1 MQGKP
6 KAGKGKARG
15 PWRAAVQE
23 EAQKELKEAAQKEL
37 AASGLPIFSDAW
49 LHLGVYFVYPP
60 WVLPSE
66 PRLGDLDNLA
76 LPIMDA
82 LKDVIYE
89 DDRQVAELW
98 LRRILLSAGPEY
110 EGWPE
115 RLKQAVEVERE
126 EFTYI
131 QIDVMPEREVFL

>member
-1 MQGKP
+1 M
-6 KAGKGKARG
+6 ARG
-15 PWRAAVQE
+15 CPRGSTEGIEGSSPEGVGRKRAANLPE
-23 EAQKELKEAAQKEL
+23 RL
-37 AASGLPIFSDAW
+37 AALGHLFRLPA
-49 LHLGVYFVYPP
+49 LGA
-60 WVLPSE
+60 PSE

-98 LRRILLSAGPEY
+98 VRRILLSAGPEY

-115 RLKQAVEVERE
+115 RLKQAAEVERE
-126 EFTYI
+126 EFAYI
-131 QIDVMPEREVFL
+131 QIDVMPEREMFL

>member
-1 MQGKP
+1 M
-6 KAGKGKARG
+6 ARG
-15 PWRAAVQE
+15 CPRGSPEGIEGSSPEGVSRKRAAN
-23 EAQKELKEAAQKEL
+23 LLGRL
-37 AASGLPIFSDAW
+37 AA
-49 LHLGVYFVYPP
+49 LGVYFVYPP

-131 QIDVMPEREVFL
+131 QIDVMPEREGFL

>member
-1 MQGKP
+1 MRGKP
-6 KAGKGKARG
+6 RAGKGKTRR
-15 PWRAAVQE
+15 PWREAVQ
-23 EAQKELKEAAQKEL
+23 KEWKEAAQKEL
-37 AASGLPIFSDAW
+37 AASVLPIFPNAW
-49 LHLGVYFVYPP
+49 LHLGIYFVYPP
-60 WVLPSE
+60 WVPPSE

-89 DDRQVAELW
+89 DDGQVAELW
-98 LRRILLSAGPEY
+98 VRRILLSAGPEY

-126 EFTYI
+126 EFAYI
-131 QIDVMPEREVFL
+131 QIDVMPEREMFL